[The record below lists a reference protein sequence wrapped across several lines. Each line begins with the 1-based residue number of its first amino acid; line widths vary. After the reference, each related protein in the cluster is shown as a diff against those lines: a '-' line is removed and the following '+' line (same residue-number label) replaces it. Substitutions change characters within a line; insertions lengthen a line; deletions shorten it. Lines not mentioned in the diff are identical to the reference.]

1 MKFLDKIAFNRL
13 IKIISDFILSVLKLI
28 TTKEKTPIDILPKP
42 KPKRPKIIPWR
53 NTDE

>member
-28 TTKEKTPIDILPKP
+28 TPKEKTPIDILP